1 MMEVI
6 YLSERN
12 LQTLLNKLQRYKC
25 GENTECAIIKYK
37 NIRDPVVQSMDA
49 VMVIAVLDEEYYI
62 NRNPG
67 KVLDIDLGNNV
78 MKPLDKN

>member
-1 MMEVI
+1 
-6 YLSERN
+6 
-12 LQTLLNKLQRYKC
+12 
-25 GENTECAIIKYK
+25 
-37 NIRDPVVQSMDA
+37 MDE

>member
-1 MMEVI
+1 MECL

-12 LQTLLNKLQRYKC
+12 LRTLLNKLERYKC
-25 GENTECAIIKYK
+25 GENTECTIIKYR
-37 NIRDPVVQSMDA
+37 NIGDPVYQSMDA
-49 VMVIAVLDEEYYI
+49 IAIEAVLDEEYYI